1 MQPKVI
7 NLKKGA
13 EHKNL
18 SEANLLSKLGQ
29 GRGKSHHN
37 LKPTET
43 VQLLGADKEYSRY
56 VGFLNKA
63 AASGAAAGSAKEAD
77 LAVLEP
83 DSFAGMTKSTNPQ
96 IQPGSCKKFNLDEE
110 DNQILEQEQQS
121 KPNEARTSER
131 DNERNMQKIQ
141 QLMLGDS
148 SSMER
153 ASERISDPDPD
164 AAGRTTKPKMHQDAM
179 LLEEENS
186 GTANELTLNMLNQ
199 RP

>member
-1 MQPKVI
+1 MI
-7 NLKKGA
+7 NLKKGT

-18 SEANLLSKLGQ
+18 SEANLLAKSCQ
-29 GRGKSHHN
+29 SRGKSHHN

-63 AASGAAAGSAKEAD
+63 TASGATAGTSKEAD
-77 LAVLEP
+77 LAVLGP
-83 DSFAGMTKSTNPQ
+83 NSFVGMTKSTNLQ
-96 IQPGSCKKFNLDEE
+96 IQPGDCKKFDLDEE
-110 DNQILEQEQQS
+110 DNQIFDQEQQMRN
-121 KPNEARTSER
+121 NEARTSER
-131 DNERNMQKIQ
+131 ENERNMQKIQ

-153 ASERISDPDPD
+153 ASERVSDPDPD
-164 AAGRTTKPKMHQDAM
+164 AVGRTAKPKRQQDAM

-186 GTANELTLNMLNQ
+186 GTANELTLNILNQ